1 MEKEQL
7 KGYLLEI
14 VIEKLIKVN
23 GYDIISTN
31 CEDESVM
38 RNNGLNVRGRGGYHQ
53 VDSLGEFRFTSPLM
67 NPMRLFVEAKY
78 YSKNNKVGI
87 DKVRMGIGILQ
98 DVNTRY
104 VTLKMSEEELSLMK
118 YDYHYSIFST
128 SGFTEDAQRLALA
141 HNISLMDLSCSRFDG
156 ILKLISDIV
165 DELFG
170 SETDI
175 VGDKFKRFK
184 NEFRRFINREGRVRG
199 FEITELI
206 NELLL
211 NIQKQSIYIASIRSS
226 QKIFLYPDDDRAFQE
241 SLRNN
246 PNQYVT
252 ITWNNVDG
260 DWFIKPVN
268 ESYTLVFRLPSL
280 FRNQV
285 IDMMSL
291 KENKFRVISFIAY
304 LDGENPTLC
313 TLKFDKDA
321 TLDLIVNSQ

>member
-1 MEKEQL
+1 
-7 KGYLLEI
+7 
-14 VIEKLIKVN
+14 
-23 GYDIISTN
+23 
-31 CEDESVM
+31 M

-53 VDSLGEFRFTSPLM
+53 VDSLGEFKFTLPLM

-78 YSKNNKVGI
+78 YSENKKVGI

-98 DVNTRY
+98 DVNTNY
-104 VTLKMSEEELSLMK
+104 VTLEMSNEELSFIK
-118 YDYHYSIFST
+118 YDYHYSIFSKC
-128 SGFTEDAQRLALA
+128 GYTEDAQRLALA
-141 HNISLMDLSCSRFDG
+141 HNISLMDLSCSRFEG
-156 ILKLISDIV
+156 VLRLISDIV

-175 VGDKFKRFK
+175 LGDDFKKFK
-184 NEFRRFINREGRVRG
+184 NQFRRFINREGRVRG
-199 FEITELI
+199 FERTELM
-206 NELLL
+206 NDLLL
-211 NIQKQSIYIASIRSS
+211 NIKKQSIYIASIRSS

-260 DWFIKPVN
+260 DWFIKPVD

-280 FRNQV
+280 FKNQV

>member
-1 MEKEQL
+1 MYEEGTTKRL
-7 KGYLLEI
+7 FTWNSNW
-14 VIEKLIKVN
+14 KLIKVN

-53 VDSLGEFRFTSPLM
+53 VDSLEEFRFTPPLI

-78 YSKNNKVGI
+78 YSEDNKVGI

-98 DVNTRY
+98 DVYTRY

-175 VGDKFKRFK
+175 LGD
-184 NEFRRFINREGRVRG
+184 I
-199 FEITELI
+199 
-206 NELLL
+206 
-211 NIQKQSIYIASIRSS
+211 
-226 QKIFLYPDDDRAFQE
+226 
-241 SLRNN
+241 LR
-246 PNQYVT
+246 
-252 ITWNNVDG
+252 D
-260 DWFIKPVN
+260 
-268 ESYTLVFRLPSL
+268 
-280 FRNQV
+280 
-285 IDMMSL
+285 L
-291 KENKFRVISFIAY
+291 KMNLE
-304 LDGENPTLC
+304 
-313 TLKFDKDA
+313 
-321 TLDLIVNSQ
+321 DL

>member
-1 MEKEQL
+1 MKKEQA

-23 GYDIISTN
+23 GYDIIFES
-31 CEDESVM
+31 CENGNVM
-38 RNNGLNVRGRGGYHQ
+38 GNNGLNVRGRGGNHQ
-53 VDSLGEFRFTSPLM
+53 VDSLGEFRFTPPLM
-67 NPMRLFVEAKY
+67 NPMRLFIEAKY
-78 YSKNNKVGI
+78 YSEEKKVGI

-104 VTLKMSEEELSLMK
+104 VTLEMSKEELSLMK

-141 HNISLMDLSCSRFDG
+141 HNISLMDLSCSRFEG
-156 ILKLISDIV
+156 VLRLISDIV

-175 VGDKFKRFK
+175 LGDDFKRFK
-184 NEFRRFINREGRVRG
+184 NEFRRFINRAGRVRS
-199 FEITELI
+199 FEITELM

-226 QKIFLYPDDDRAFQE
+226 QIIFLYPEDDRAFRE

-252 ITWNNVDG
+252 ITWNNIDG
-260 DWFIKPVN
+260 DWFIKPVD

-285 IDMMSL
+285 NDMMSL
-291 KENKFRVISFIAY
+291 KENKLRVISFIAY
-304 LDGENPTLC
+304 LDGETPTFC
-313 TLKFDKDA
+313 TLKFDKDE
-321 TLDLIVNSQ
+321 TLYLIENSN

>member
-23 GYDIISTN
+23 GYDIISTS
-31 CEDESVM
+31 CEDESVI

-53 VDSLGEFRFTSPLM
+53 VDSLGEFRFTPPLM

-78 YSKNNKVGI
+78 YSENKKVGI

-104 VTLKMSEEELSLMK
+104 VTLEMSEEELSLMK

-141 HNISLMDLSCSRFDG
+141 HNISLMDLSCSRFEG
-156 ILKLISDIV
+156 IKKLLSDIV
-165 DELFG
+165 DEFFRSKTNIL
-170 SETDI
+170 
-175 VGDKFKRFK
+175 GDDFKRFK
-184 NEFRRFINREGRVRG
+184 NGFRSFINLGRRVRG
-199 FEITELI
+199 FEITELM
-206 NELLL
+206 NTLLL
-211 NIQKQSIYIASIRSS
+211 NLQNQSIYIASIRSS
-226 QKIFLYPDDDRAFQE
+226 QIIFLYPDDDRAFQA
-241 SLRNN
+241 SLREK
-246 PNQYVT
+246 PNQSVT
-252 ITWNNVDG
+252 ITWNNIDE
-260 DWFIKPVN
+260 DWFIKPADG
-268 ESYTLVFRLPSL
+268 SYTLVFRLPSL

-285 IDMMSL
+285 NDMMSL
-291 KENKFRVISFIAY
+291 KESKFRVINFIAY

-321 TLDLIVNSQ
+321 TLGLIVNS

>member
-1 MEKEQL
+1 
-7 KGYLLEI
+7 
-14 VIEKLIKVN
+14 
-23 GYDIISTN
+23 
-31 CEDESVM
+31 M

-53 VDSLGEFRFTSPLM
+53 VDSLGEFKFTLSLM

-78 YSKNNKVGI
+78 YSENKKVGI

-98 DVNTRY
+98 DVNTNY
-104 VTLKMSEEELSLMK
+104 VTLEMSNEELSFIK
-118 YDYHYSIFST
+118 YDYHYSIFSKF
-128 SGFTEDAQRLALA
+128 GFTEDAQRLALA
-141 HNISLMDLSCSRFDG
+141 HNISLMDLSCSRFEG
-156 ILKLISDIV
+156 VLRLISDIV

-175 VGDKFKRFK
+175 LGDDFKKFK
-184 NEFRRFINREGRVRG
+184 NQFRRFINREGRVRG
-199 FEITELI
+199 FERTELM
-206 NELLL
+206 NDLLL
-211 NIQKQSIYIASIRSS
+211 NIKKQSIYIASIRSS

-260 DWFIKPVN
+260 DWFIKPVD

-280 FRNQV
+280 FKNQV

>member
-14 VIEKLIKVN
+14 VIEKLFKVN

-38 RNNGLNVRGRGGYHQ
+38 RNNGLNVRGRGGDHQ
-53 VDSLGEFRFTSPLM
+53 VDSLGEFRFTPPLM

-78 YSKNNKVGI
+78 YSNNNKVGI

-141 HNISLMDLSCSRFDG
+141 HNISLMDLSCSRFNG

-165 DELFG
+165 DELFE

-175 VGDKFKRFK
+175 LGDNFKRFK
-184 NEFRRFINREGRVRG
+184 NEFRRFINQEGRVRG
-199 FEITELI
+199 FERTELM

-252 ITWNNVDG
+252 ITWNNIDG
-260 DWFIKPVN
+260 DWFIKPVD

-313 TLKFDKDA
+313 TLNFDKDA

>member
-1 MEKEQL
+1 MKKEQA

-23 GYDIISTN
+23 GYDIIFER
-31 CEDESVM
+31 CEDGNAI
-38 RNNGLNVRGRGGYHQ
+38 RNNGLNVGGRGGYHQ
-53 VDSLGEFRFTSPLM
+53 VDSLGEFKFTPPLT
-67 NPMRLFVEAKY
+67 NPMRLIVEAKY
-78 YSKNNKVGI
+78 YSEDKKVGI

-141 HNISLMDLSCSRFDG
+141 HNISLMDLSCNRFDVF
-156 ILKLISDIV
+156 LRLISDIV

-175 VGDKFKRFK
+175 LGNDFKKFK
-184 NEFRRFINREGRVRG
+184 NEFRKFINLGRRVRG
-199 FEITELI
+199 FEITELM
-206 NELLL
+206 NRLLL
-211 NIQKQSIYIASIRSS
+211 NLQNQSIYIASIRSS
-226 QKIFLYPDDDRAFQE
+226 QTIFLYPDDDSAFQA
-241 SLRNN
+241 SLREK
-246 PNQYVT
+246 PNQPVT
-252 ITWNNVDG
+252 ITWNNIDG
-260 DWFIKPVN
+260 DWFIKPADR
-268 ESYTLVFRLPSL
+268 SYTLVFRLPTL
-280 FRNQV
+280 FRKQV
-285 IDMMSL
+285 IDMISL
-291 KENKFRVISFIAY
+291 KESKLRVINFIAY
-304 LDGENPTLC
+304 LDGDNPTFC

>member
-14 VIEKLIKVN
+14 VIEKLFKVN

-53 VDSLGEFRFTSPLM
+53 VDSLGEFRFTPPLM

-78 YSKNNKVGI
+78 YSNNNKVGI

-118 YDYHYSIFST
+118 YDYQYSIFST

-141 HNISLMDLSCSRFDG
+141 HNISLMDLSCSRFNG

-165 DELFG
+165 DELFE

-175 VGDKFKRFK
+175 LGDNFKRFK
-184 NEFRRFINREGRVRG
+184 NEFRRFINQEGRVRG
-199 FEITELI
+199 FERTELM

-252 ITWNNVDG
+252 ITWNNIDG
-260 DWFIKPVN
+260 DWFIKPVD

-313 TLKFDKDA
+313 TLNFDKDA

>member
-23 GYDIISTN
+23 GYDIISTS
-31 CEDESVM
+31 CEDESVI

-53 VDSLGEFRFTSPLM
+53 VDSLGEFRFTPPLM

-78 YSKNNKVGI
+78 YSENKKVGI

-104 VTLKMSEEELSLMK
+104 VTLEMSKEELSLMK

-141 HNISLMDLSCSRFDG
+141 HNISLMDLSCSRFEG

-165 DELFG
+165 DEFFR
-170 SETDI
+170 SKTNI
-175 VGDKFKRFK
+175 SGDDFKRFK
-184 NEFRRFINREGRVRG
+184 NEFRRFINRGRRARDFV
-199 FEITELI
+199 ITNLMED
-206 NELLL
+206 LLL
-211 NIQKQSIYIASIRSS
+211 NLQGQAIYLASIRSS
-226 QKIFLYPDDDRAFQE
+226 QIISLFPDNDSAFRE

-252 ITWNNVDG
+252 ITWTNIDG
-260 DWFIKPVN
+260 DWFIKPID
-268 ESYTLVFRLPSL
+268 ESYTLVFRLPIL
-280 FRNQV
+280 FRNHV

-313 TLKFDKDA
+313 TLKFDKDE
-321 TLDLIVNSQ
+321 TLGLIVNSQ